1 MAREFNDKRAVFYP
15 PNDAAASM
23 FVDRISS
30 LFDQEQFN
38 PENINDAIELHQCSL
53 TAEAYPKLFSSEA
66 ELLND
71 RKKAAHSAACKYLT
85 QQLESRSLQDI
96 HAEVEIQYSD
106 KLFELL
112 FASGAYSK
120 VSQEDMAAMLRSYP
134 HSVYCILQKPAL
146 AEKYKTPIREFLIAN
161 PSYGAEFLI
170 GQFGSQ
176 TNGSENLI
184 PPKSLSNDE
193 IDSIMLA
200 YLQMDRP
207 NLNYIRVLLHWPV
220 GISKLKYT
228 PSKEVMVE
236 AERKEKQLNDELFE
250 RSSGIS
256 HSIEIST
263 SFEQKACKGF
273 KITESGYKVTYGA
286 EWLSTYTDPG
296 TILNNFVF
304 LFDYIDS
311 SGRLSIPAH
320 QHENSTILDLVG
332 LHALNEYKSSIF
344 FRFRNYTA
352 ITTMSLYRSFLAKL
366 GIRIEDALQWVF
378 DSYFPSELHI
388 EGFALNLPTEE
399 TSTLDKCKAIG
410 PEVERVL
417 LAFTLYVEK
426 RVVDPAYLPYMTFNG
441 FSTIPSLTT
450 NKYAEEGREFIKHA
464 GLLFSD
470 QSLLAFSEKHKGAP
484 QQFFGMIV
492 REEVRTEDYHE
503 FCQPLL
509 EHLLEDGTIVVDDRG
524 IIRPTH
530 EAFILK
536 EVWDKGAIEIC
547 KYSEKDKAV
556 VDHFV
561 SKEWL
566 RYSSTLFSADEA
578 NYLSYMFDNAS
589 FSDALGLRNK
599 YDHGNRFIDD
609 PESLQIAYDYSSL
622 LVVLVCVIL
631 KINDD
636 LSFALDIKGIDELV
650 DWPWLDNSVFEATRQ
665 MKLLNG
671 RDQPEQPNQ

>member
-53 TAEAYPKLFSSEA
+53 TAGAYPKLFSSEA
-66 ELLND
+66 ELLNG

-96 HAEVEIQYSD
+96 HAEVEIQYLD

-112 FASGAYSK
+112 FASGAYGK
-120 VSQEDMAAMLRSYP
+120 VSQEDMAATLKSYP
-134 HSVYCILQKPAL
+134 RSVYCILQKPAL

-250 RSSGIS
+250 RSSGIA

-263 SFEQKACKGF
+263 SFEQKACKGL

-332 LHALNEYKSSIF
+332 LHALNEY
-344 FRFRNYTA
+344 
-352 ITTMSLYRSFLAKL
+352 
-366 GIRIEDALQWVF
+366 
-378 DSYFPSELHI
+378 
-388 EGFALNLPTEE
+388 
-399 TSTLDKCKAIG
+399 
-410 PEVERVL
+410 
-417 LAFTLYVEK
+417 
-426 RVVDPAYLPYMTFNG
+426 NG
-441 FSTIPSLTT
+441 SLT
-450 NKYAEEGREFIKHA
+450 
-464 GLLFSD
+464 
-470 QSLLAFSEKHKGAP
+470 
-484 QQFFGMIV
+484 
-492 REEVRTEDYHE
+492 
-503 FCQPLL
+503 
-509 EHLLEDGTIVVDDRG
+509 
-524 IIRPTH
+524 PTFH
-530 EAFILK
+530 Q
-536 EVWDKGAIEIC
+536 
-547 KYSEKDKAV
+547 
-556 VDHFV
+556 
-561 SKEWL
+561 
-566 RYSSTLFSADEA
+566 
-578 NYLSYMFDNAS
+578 N
-589 FSDALGLRNK
+589 
-599 YDHGNRFIDD
+599 
-609 PESLQIAYDYSSL
+609 
-622 LVVLVCVIL
+622 
-631 KINDD
+631 
-636 LSFALDIKGIDELV
+636 
-650 DWPWLDNSVFEATRQ
+650 
-665 MKLLNG
+665 
-671 RDQPEQPNQ
+671 

>member
-1 MAREFNDKRAVFYP
+1 MAREFNDKGAVFYP

-53 TAEAYPKLFSSEA
+53 TAGAYPKLFSSEA
-66 ELLND
+66 ELLNG

-112 FASGAYSK
+112 FASGAYGK
-120 VSQEDMAAMLRSYP
+120 VSQEDMAATLKSYP
-134 HSVYCILQKPAL
+134 RSVYCILQKPAL

-250 RSSGIS
+250 RSSGIA

-263 SFEQKACKGF
+263 SFEQKACKGL

-352 ITTMSLYRSFLAKL
+352 ITTMSLYRNFLAKL

-378 DSYFPSELHI
+378 DSYFPSELNV
-388 EGFALNLPTEE
+388 EGFALNLPTEG

-410 PEVERVL
+410 PEVERL
-417 LAFTLYVEK
+417 LLTFALYAEK
-426 RVVDPAYLPYMTFNG
+426 HEVDPAYLPYMTFNG
-441 FSTIPSLTT
+441 FSTIPSLMT
-450 NKYAEEGREFIKHA
+450 NKYVEAGQEFLNHA
-464 GLLFSD
+464 SPLFSD
-470 QSLLAFSEKHKGAP
+470 QSLLAFSEKHREAP

-492 REEVRTEDYHE
+492 KDDVRAEDFHEV
-503 FCQPLL
+503 CQPLL
-509 EHLLEDGTIVVDDRG
+509 DRMAEDGTIVITEDG
-524 IIRPTH
+524 IIKPTR
-530 EAFILK
+530 EALILK
-536 EVWDKGAIEIC
+536 EVWRNGAIEIC
-547 KYSEKDKAV
+547 KYCEEDKAV
-556 VDHFV
+556 ANRLV
-561 SKEWL
+561 SKNWL
-566 RYSSTLFSADEA
+566 RYSSMLFSTDEA
-578 NYLSYMFDNAS
+578 NYLSYMFNDAM
-589 FSDALGLRNK
+589 FSNALGLRNK

-609 PESLQIAYDYSSL
+609 PESPQISSDYSAL
-622 LVVLVCVIL
+622 LMVLVCVIL

-636 LSFALDIKGIDELV
+636 LSFAFDVTGIDELV
-650 DWPWLDNSVFEATRQ
+650 DWPWLDDSTIEAAKQIELTNR
-665 MKLLNG
+665 MN
-671 RDQPEQPNQ
+671 RHR

>member
-53 TAEAYPKLFSSEA
+53 TAGAYPKLFSSEA
-66 ELLND
+66 ELLNGG
-71 RKKAAHSAACKYLT
+71 KKAAHSAACKYLT

-112 FASGAYSK
+112 FASGAYGK
-120 VSQEDMAAMLRSYP
+120 VSQEDMAATLKSYP
-134 HSVYCILQKPAL
+134 RSVYCILQKPAL

-250 RSSGIS
+250 RSSGIA

-263 SFEQKACKGF
+263 SFEQKACKGL

-296 TILNNFVF
+296 TILNIFVF

-352 ITTMSLYRSFLAKL
+352 IITMSLYRNFLAKL

-378 DSYFPSELHI
+378 DSYFPSELNV
-388 EGFALNLPTEE
+388 EGFALNLPTEG

-410 PEVERVL
+410 PEVERL
-417 LAFTLYVEK
+417 LLTFALYAEK
-426 RVVDPAYLPYMTFNG
+426 HEVDPAYLPYMTFNG
-441 FSTIPSLTT
+441 FSTIPSLMT
-450 NKYAEEGREFIKHA
+450 NKYVESGQEFLNHA
-464 GLLFSD
+464 SPLFSD
-470 QSLLAFSEKHKGAP
+470 QSLLAFSEKHREAP

-492 REEVRTEDYHE
+492 KDDVRAEDFHEV
-503 FCQPLL
+503 CQPLL
-509 EHLLEDGTIVVDDRG
+509 DRMAEDGTIVITEDG
-524 IIRPTH
+524 IIKPTR
-530 EAFILK
+530 EALILK
-536 EVWDKGAIEIC
+536 EVWRNGAIEIC
-547 KYSEKDKAV
+547 KYCEEDKAV
-556 VDHFV
+556 ANRLV
-561 SKEWL
+561 SKNWL
-566 RYSSTLFSADEA
+566 RYSSMLFSTDEA
-578 NYLSYMFDNAS
+578 NYLSYMFNDAM
-589 FSDALGLRNK
+589 FSNALGLRNK

-609 PESLQIAYDYSSL
+609 PESPQISSDYSAL
-622 LVVLVCVIL
+622 LMVLVCVIL

-636 LSFALDIKGIDELV
+636 LSFAFDVTGIDELV
-650 DWPWLDNSVFEATRQ
+650 DWPWLDDSTIEAAKQIELTNR
-665 MKLLNG
+665 MN
-671 RDQPEQPNQ
+671 RHR